1 MENQPV
7 VYDADGYEHYCKGVN
22 ELDDDRDRFQALVEE
37 YAKRNGYFEGHA
49 YISLVQ
55 KLEDGLNSDTY
66 EWDVEWDGEHHT
78 ESYEAWA
85 SISYDFDP
93 EELGIEARILFDLVD
108 RREFA
113 LMLREYLTRS
123 VREELNTDYRLS
135 IRNRSAVD
143 SGGDV
148 RYSITFKVDSD
159 TPDKLV
165 EQFYELV
172 TGDMDDE
179 DEIAAAFMGALQ
191 EEARKNGINLG
202 QSPAEKQRNFDA
214 LKDLGEV
221 WRRFI

>member
-1 MENQPV
+1 M
-7 VYDADGYEHYCKGVN
+7 
-22 ELDDDRDRFQALVEE
+22 
-37 YAKRNGYFEGHA
+37 
-49 YISLVQ
+49 VQ
-55 KLEDGLNSDTY
+55 KLENGEIDPY
-66 EWDVEWDGEHHT
+66 EWDVEYDGEHHT
-78 ESYEAWA
+78 DSYEAWA

-93 EELGIEARILFDLVD
+93 EQLGIETRILFDLVD

-143 SGGDV
+143 AGGDV
-148 RYSITFKVDSD
+148 RYSITFKVDAD
-159 TPDKLV
+159 TPDELV

-191 EEARKNGINLG
+191 EEAQKNGINLG
-202 QSPAEKQRNFDA
+202 QPPAE
-214 LKDLGEV
+214 
-221 WRRFI
+221 

>member
-1 MENQPV
+1 MFPSH
-7 VYDADGYEHYCKGVN
+7 DLG
-22 ELDDDRDRFQALVEE
+22 
-37 YAKRNGYFEGHA
+37 
-49 YISLVQ
+49 S
-55 KLEDGLNSDTY
+55 Y
-66 EWDVEWDGEHHT
+66 EWDVEYDGEAP
-78 ESYEAWA
+78 EDSYEAWA
-85 SISYDFDP
+85 SIYYDFDP
-93 EELGIEARILFDLVD
+93 EQLGVEARILFDLVD

-135 IRNRSAVD
+135 IRNRNAVD

-148 RYSITFKVDSD
+148 RYSITFKVDAD
-159 TPDKLV
+159 TPDELV
-165 EQFYELV
+165 TQFYELV

-191 EEARKNGINLG
+191 EEAAKNGVNLG
-202 QSPAEKQRNFDA
+202 QPPAEKQRNFDD

>member
-1 MENQPV
+1 M
-7 VYDADGYEHYCKGVN
+7 AKGGVTCRRGGG
-22 ELDDDRDRFQALVEE
+22 DPF
-37 YAKRNGYFEGHA
+37 
-49 YISLVQ
+49 
-55 KLEDGLNSDTY
+55 
-66 EWDVEWDGEHHT
+66 
-78 ESYEAWA
+78 SYEAWA

-93 EELGIEARILFDLVD
+93 EELGVEPRILFDLVD
-108 RREFA
+108 PREFS
-113 LMLREYLTRS
+113 LRLREYLTRS
-123 VREELNTDYRLS
+123 VREELNTDYRLV
-135 IRNRSAVD
+135 IRNKSAVD

-148 RYSITFKVDSD
+148 RYSITFKVDAD

-191 EEARKNGINLG
+191 EEAQKNGINLG
-202 QSPAEKQRNFDA
+202 QPPPEKQRNFDD

>member
-1 MENQPV
+1 MENQSV

-22 ELDDDRDRFQALVEE
+22 KLDDDRDTFQALVEQ
-37 YAKRNGYFEGHA
+37 YAKINGYFEGHA
-49 YISLVQ
+49 YISLIQ
-55 KLEDGLNSDTY
+55 KVEYGSLGSY
-66 EWDVEWDGEHHT
+66 EWDFDYDGEAP
-78 ESYEAWA
+78 EDSYEAWA

-93 EELGIEARILFDLVD
+93 EQLGVEARILFDLVD

-148 RYSITFKVDSD
+148 RYSITFKVDAD

-191 EEARKNGINLG
+191 EEAAKNGVNLG
-202 QSPAEKQRNFDA
+202 QPPAEKQRNFDD